1 MKQLLTSFRILSAI
15 IALLAVAAGCASTQS
30 TENMLVA
37 AGFKVITPKTA
48 RRNRNSKHFRR
59 TK

>member
-1 MKQLLTSFRILSAI
+1 MKQTLTLFRILSAI

-37 AGFKVITPKTA
+37 AGFKVSVLA
-48 RRNRNSKHFRR
+48 FD
-59 TK
+59 